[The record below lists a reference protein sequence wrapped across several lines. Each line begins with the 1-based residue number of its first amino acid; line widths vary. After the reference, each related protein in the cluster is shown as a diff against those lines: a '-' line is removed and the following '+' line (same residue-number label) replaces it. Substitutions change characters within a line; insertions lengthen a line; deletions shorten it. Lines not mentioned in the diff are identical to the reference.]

1 MYDTLEKRSGATL
14 HHGATHNRV
23 YLTEADKA
31 NWDAL
36 IPEMKNLAAEKN
48 YDKIIGRVPENAIE
62 KFKKNGYRVEATIPK
77 LFNGETTGYFL
88 ADFLSKE
95 REHCN
100 ERELKTIESVKT
112 IAKAANNSQKDGHF
126 SLPDNLVVRKLTR
139 KDLFTV
145 ADLHQKAFKSYSFP
159 IHKTDYL
166 AELAAKNHEFYGLF
180 DGDEL
185 QVSAILKMH
194 ADESNVEIVDFATHP
209 DIKGQNLSYYLVQ
222 EIKKELAQ
230 TGYKTIYS
238 LVRATSYGLNITF
251 SKHDFVF
258 GGTLM
263 NNTLIRDTIESM
275 NVWYYNVN
283 FEEQ

>member
-14 HHGATHNRV
+14 HHGETHKRV
-23 YLTEADKA
+23 YLTETDKA

-62 KFKKNGYRVEATIPK
+62 KFKANGYKVEAKIPK
-77 LFNGETTGYFL
+77 MFNGETTGYFL

-139 KDLFTV
+139 NDLFTM

-166 AELAAKNHEFYGLF
+166 SELAAKNHEFYGLF
-180 DGDEL
+180 DGEEL
-185 QVSAILKMH
+185 QVSAILKIH
-194 ADESNVEIVDFATHP
+194 EEESNVEIVDFATHP

-258 GGTLM
+258 GGTLY
-263 NNTLIRDTIESM
+263 NNTFIRDTIESM
-275 NVWYYNVN
+275 NVWYYNVKS
-283 FEEQ
+283 EEQ